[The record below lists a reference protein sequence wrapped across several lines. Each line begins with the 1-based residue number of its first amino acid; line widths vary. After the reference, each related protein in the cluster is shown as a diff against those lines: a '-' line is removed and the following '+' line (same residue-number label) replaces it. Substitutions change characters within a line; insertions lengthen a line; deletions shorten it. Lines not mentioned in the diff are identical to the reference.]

1 MQRFKG
7 SKAYLILSI
16 FAAAAFVFAAAFAVG
31 QEKAAKV
38 DGKAVFEQKCL
49 KCHKPAKFK
58 DQHNSRKDWELILS
72 RMERNS
78 CVLSDAEMNAVA
90 DYLSKQY
97 GE

>member
-1 MQRFKG
+1 MNYSGRYQAFL
-7 SKAYLILSI
+7 LIGGFTAAAAMCMI
-16 FAAAAFVFAAAFAVG
+16 PFAAA

-49 KCHKPAKFK
+49 KCHKIEKFK
-58 DQHNSRKDWELILS
+58 EQHNSRKDWELILS

-78 CVLSDAEMNAVA
+78 CVMTDAEMNAVA
-90 DYLSKQY
+90 DFLSKKY